1 MWGWRSVAFAGGVLI
16 ATLIADGA
24 EAAARQQAAPRGS
37 GHGQVYLMRG
47 FLGPVLTTGLDAL
60 AAKLQKRGVPA
71 PVHSHGSYDA
81 LADEAIAKY
90 RAGNRGPIIII
101 GHSLGA
107 ISAIDMA
114 KKLQQNRIPVSLIVT
129 FGPIGDLAA
138 PANVAS
144 VVNYYQSKSYSN
156 GRVLR
161 GPGFHGSIANVDL
174 EKSAGMN
181 HLNMTH
187 SANLHA
193 QTISRVLSL
202 VGARHAP
209 AAPTASSPAATSD
222 AAATATPAQ
231 SVAHSKD

>member
-1 MWGWRSVAFAGGVLI
+1 MSGWRFVAFAGGVLI

-81 LADEAIAKY
+81 LADQAIAKY

-181 HLNMTH
+181 HLNMMH
-187 SANLHA
+187 AASLHA
-193 QTISRVLSL
+193 QTISRVLAL
-202 VGARHAP
+202 VGGR
-209 AAPTASSPAATSD
+209 PTP
-222 AAATATPAQ
+222 TPAGPVSPTTVSHVQ
-231 SVAHSKD
+231 SSETAAQSMAHSKE

>member
-1 MWGWRSVAFAGGVLI
+1 MGEPMQVRRCIAIAVGTFM
-16 ATLIADGA
+16 ATLVAHGAD
-24 EAAARQQAAPRGS
+24 AASRQQAAQRGS
-37 GHGQVYLMRG
+37 GYGQVYLMRG
-47 FLGPVLTTGLDAL
+47 FLGPVLTTGLDSL
-60 AAKLQKRGVPA
+60 AAKLEQRGVHA
-71 PVHSHGSYDA
+71 PVYPHGSYDT

-129 FGPIGDLAA
+129 YGPIGDLAA

-144 VVNYYQSKSYSN
+144 VVNYYQSKSYSS

-161 GPGFHGSIANVDL
+161 GAGFHGSIANIDL
-174 EKSAGMN
+174 EKATELN
-181 HLNMTH
+181 HLSLANA
-187 SANLHA
+187 ANLHA

-202 VGARHAP
+202 VGTRHAS
-209 AAPTASSPAATSD
+209 APTSHVESSASPV
-222 AAATATPAQ
+222 Q